1 MELKRDMTEKTTRK
15 NNLHAVILA
24 GGSGTRFW
32 PLSRHRRPKQLIPLL
47 GGKTTLEAT
56 LERLAP
62 LADDS
67 RMMII
72 TNQDQARAVGDLLA
86 SGFGRVR
93 IVAEP
98 VGRNTAPAIALGAQ
112 LLALDQGPETIMM
125 VFPADHYI
133 GDLPEFIQT
142 LELAAAAAEQG
153 WLVTL
158 GIAPSR
164 PETGYGYIQG
174 GDLVEPVEEDLAGE
188 VRRVNRFVEKPDAK
202 RAAEYLASGDYYW
215 NSGIFIWRAD
225 VILEEVSRHLPA
237 VADCL
242 RRFAREYREIGFEKA
257 LAAYFRDV
265 EAISID
271 YGVLEK
277 SSRVA
282 VVPSRFSWSDLGSWD
297 ALDELRLQPRAAA
310 GGVAGALEPM
320 LFSAE
325 NNTVFSS
332 RPTALIDV
340 DDLLVV
346 ETDDALL
353 ICKKGRS
360 QRVKEVVGL
369 LRRQG
374 RDDLL

>member
-1 MELKRDMTEKTTRK
+1 MTLK

-56 LERLAP
+56 IERLSS

-67 RMMII
+67 RTMII
-72 TNQDQARAVGDLLA
+72 TNKDQAKAVGELLA
-86 SGFGRVR
+86 PRFARTR

-98 VGRNTAPAIALGAQ
+98 VGRNTAPAIALGAR
-112 LLALDQGPETIMM
+112 LLALEQGPESIMM

-133 GDLPEFIQT
+133 GDLPEFVRT
-142 LELAAAAAEQG
+142 LELAAAAAAQG

-174 GDLVEPVEEDLAGE
+174 GDLVESGEEAFAGE
-188 VRRVNRFVEKPDAK
+188 VRRVGRFVEKPDAK

-215 NSGIFIWRAD
+215 NSGIFIWRVD
-225 VILEEVSRHLPA
+225 VIQEEVARHLPA

-242 RRFAREYREIGFEKA
+242 QRFSREYQEAGLEKA
-257 LAAYFRDV
+257 LPAYFRDV

-297 ALDELRLQPRAAA
+297 ALDELELPA
-310 GGVAGALEPM
+310 GATADVEAGSEKPALEPM
-320 LFSAE
+320 LFSAA

-332 RPTALIDV
+332 KPTALIDV

-353 ICKKGRS
+353 ICKKGSS
-360 QRVKEVVGL
+360 QRVREVVEL

>member
-1 MELKRDMTEKTTRK
+1 MTKKISPK

-56 LERLAP
+56 IERLAP
-62 LADDS
+62 LTDDS
-67 RMMII
+67 RTMIV
-72 TNQDQARAVGDLLA
+72 TNKDQAQAVKNLLA
-86 SGFGRVR
+86 PHFARTR

-112 LLALDQGPETIMM
+112 LLALEQGPETTMM

-133 GDLPEFIQT
+133 GDLPEFIRT
-142 LELAAAAAEQG
+142 LEFAVDIAAQG

-158 GIAPSR
+158 GVTPNR

-174 GDLVEPVEEDLAGE
+174 DDEIEFDDGVPSRKVLKVS
-188 VRRVNRFVEKPDAK
+188 RFVEKPDVK
-202 RAAEYLASGDYYW
+202 RAIEYLESGNYFW
-215 NSGIFIWRAD
+215 NSGIFIWRVD
-225 VILEEVSRHLPA
+225 VILEEVARHLPGVNA
-237 VADCL
+237 CL
-242 RRFAREYREIGFEKA
+242 QRFARGYREEGYEKA
-257 LAAYFRDV
+257 LAAYFREV
-265 EAISID
+265 ESISID

-297 ALDELRLQPRAAA
+297 ALEELKLQPGVTAGSEKTAA
-310 GGVAGALEPM
+310 ETM

-332 RPTALIDV
+332 KPTALIEV
-340 DDLLVV
+340 DNLLVV

-353 ICKKGRS
+353 ICKKGSS
-360 QRVKEVVGL
+360 QRVKEVVEHLRQQGKSSL
-369 LRRQG
+369 L
-374 RDDLL
+374 

>member
-1 MELKRDMTEKTTRK
+1 MSKKVSPQ

-47 GGKTTLEAT
+47 GDKTTLET
-56 LERLAP
+56 TIERLSP
-62 LADDS
+62 LIDDS
-67 RMMII
+67 RIMVI
-72 TNQDQARAVGDLLA
+72 TNQDQAPAVKNLLA
-86 SGFGRVR
+86 PGFSRSR

-112 LLALDQGPETIMM
+112 LLALEKGAETTMM

-133 GDLPEFIQT
+133 GDLPEFIHT
-142 LELAAAAAEQG
+142 LELAAAAAAQG

-164 PETGYGYIQG
+164 PETGYGYIQS
-174 GDLVEPVEEDLAGE
+174 GDNIELAADIPSE
-188 VRRVNRFVEKPDAK
+188 AVRKVSRFVEKPDARK
-202 RAAEYLASGDYYW
+202 AAEYLAAGDYFW
-215 NSGIFIWRAD
+215 NSGIFIWRTD
-225 VILEEVSRHLPA
+225 SILKEIEQHLPG
-237 VADCL
+237 VFSCL
-242 RRFAREYREIGFEKA
+242 QRFAAACDRLGFEAA
-257 LAAYFRDV
+257 LAVYFQEV

-282 VVPSRFSWSDLGSWD
+282 VIPSRFSWSDLGSWD
-297 ALDELRLQPRAAA
+297 ALDELNLRPGTTAAGEKRAA
-310 GGVAGALEPM
+310 ETM
-320 LFSAE
+320 LFSAK

-332 RPTALIDV
+332 KPTAIIDV
-340 DDLLVV
+340 DNLLVV

-353 ICKKGRS
+353 ICRKGSS
-360 QRVKEVVGL
+360 QRVKEVVEL